1 MAAEE
6 HALTSTEYI
15 KHHLTNMTYGKMPD
29 GTWKL
34 AETAEEAHSM
44 GFTAIHLDSMGWSIG
59 LGIVFCLLFW
69 MVAKA
74 ANAGIPS
81 KFQAAIEMI
90 IEFVDSSV
98 RDTFHGKSRLIA
110 PLALTIFVWIFLM
123 NTMDLIP
130 VDFIPYTAQ
139 LIGAHV
145 FGMDP
150 HHVYFKIVPTT
161 DPNVTLGMALSVFAL
176 TIFYS
181 IREKGLVG
189 FGAEFALNPFNP
201 SNPFLKALLIPV
213 NILLELV
220 TFIARPISL
229 ALRLFGNMY
238 AGELIFILIALLPF
252 WIQWA
257 LSVPWAIFHILVI
270 TLQAFIFM
278 MLTIVYMSMAS
289 EKH

>member
-1 MAAEE
+1 MAADE
-6 HALTSTEYI
+6 HTLTSSEYI
-15 KHHLTNMTYGKMPD
+15 QHHLTNMTYGKMPD
-29 GTWKL
+29 GSWKL
-34 AETAEEAHSM
+34 AETAEEAKEM

-59 LGIVFCLLFW
+59 LGVIFCLLFW
-69 MVAKA
+69 CVAKA
-74 ANAGIPS
+74 ANSGIPT
-81 KFQAAIEMI
+81 KLQAAIEMI

-123 NTMDLIP
+123 NLMDLIP

-257 LSVPWAIFHILVI
+257 LSVPWAIFHILII

>member
-29 GTWKL
+29 GSWKL
-34 AETAEEAHSM
+34 AETAEEAQQM

-59 LGIVFCLLFW
+59 LGLIFCLLFW
-69 MVAKA
+69 IVAKA
-74 ANAGIPS
+74 ANAGIPG
-81 KFQAAIEMI
+81 KFQSAIEMI

-123 NTMDLIP
+123 NLMDLIP

-201 SNPFLKALLIPV
+201 SNPLLKALLIPV

-252 WIQWA
+252 WVQWA
-257 LSVPWAIFHILVI
+257 LSVPWAIFHILII

-278 MLTIVYMSMAS
+278 MLTIVYMSMAT

>member
-29 GTWKL
+29 GSWKL
-34 AETAEEAHSM
+34 AETAEEAQQM
-44 GFTAIHLDSMGWSIG
+44 GFTAIHLDSMGWSIT
-59 LGIVFCLLFW
+59 LGVIFCLLFW
-69 MVAKA
+69 IVAKA
-74 ANAGIPS
+74 ANSGVPT
-81 KFQAAIEMI
+81 KFQSAIEMI

-123 NTMDLIP
+123 NLMDLMP
-130 VDFIPYTAQ
+130 VDFIPHLAT
-139 LIGAHV
+139 LIGSNV

-150 HHVYFKIVPTT
+150 HSVYFKIVPTT
-161 DPNVTLGMALSVFAL
+161 DPNITLGMSLSVFAL
-176 TIFYS
+176 IIFYS
-181 IREKGLVG
+181 IREKGLSGFVG
-189 FGAEFALNPFNP
+189 ELALNPFNP
-201 SNPFLKALLIPV
+201 KNPIAKALLIPF
-213 NILLELV
+213 NLLLELV
-220 TFIARPISL
+220 TFPARPISL

-257 LSVPWAIFHILVI
+257 LSVPWAIFHILII

-278 MLTIVYMSMAS
+278 MLTIVYLSMAS

>member
-6 HALTSTEYI
+6 HTLTSSEYI
-15 KHHLTNMTYGKMPD
+15 QHHLTNMTYGKMPD

-34 AETAEEAHSM
+34 AETAAEAKDM

-59 LGIVFCLLFW
+59 LGLIFCLLFW
-69 MVAKA
+69 IVAKA
-74 ANAGIPS
+74 ANAGIPG
-81 KFQAAIEMI
+81 KFQSAIEMI

-123 NTMDLIP
+123 NLMDLIP

-201 SNPFLKALLIPV
+201 SNPLLKALLIPV

-238 AGELIFILIALLPF
+238 AGELIFILLALLPF
-252 WIQWA
+252 WVQWA
-257 LSVPWAIFHILVI
+257 LSVPWAIFHILII

-278 MLTIVYMSMAS
+278 MLTIVYMSMAT

>member
-29 GTWKL
+29 GSWKL
-34 AETAEEAHSM
+34 AETAEEAQQM

-59 LGIVFCLLFW
+59 LGMIFCFLFW
-69 MVAKA
+69 VVAKA
-74 ANAGIPS
+74 ANAGVPT
-81 KFQAAIEMI
+81 KFQSAIEMI

-123 NTMDLIP
+123 NAMDLIP

>member
-6 HALTSTEYI
+6 HTLTSSEYI
-15 KHHLTNMTYGKMPD
+15 QHHLTNMTYGKSPD

-34 AETAEEAHSM
+34 AETAEEAKEM

-123 NTMDLIP
+123 NLMDLIP

>member
-6 HALTSTEYI
+6 HTLTSSEYI
-15 KHHLTNMTYGKMPD
+15 QHHLTNMTYGKMPD

-34 AETAEEAHSM
+34 AETAAEAKDM

-59 LGIVFCLLFW
+59 LGLIFCLLFW

-74 ANAGIPS
+74 ANAGIPI

>member
-29 GTWKL
+29 GSWKL
-34 AETAEEAHSM
+34 AETAEEAQQM
-44 GFTAIHLDSMGWSIG
+44 GFTAIHLDSMGWSIT
-59 LGIVFCLLFW
+59 LGVIFCLLFW
-69 MVAKA
+69 VVAKA
-74 ANAGIPS
+74 ANSGVPT
-81 KFQAAIEMI
+81 KFQSAIEMI

-123 NTMDLIP
+123 NLMDLMP
-130 VDFIPYTAQ
+130 VDFIPHLAT
-139 LIGAHV
+139 LIGSNV

-150 HHVYFKIVPTT
+150 HSVYFKIVPTT
-161 DPNVTLGMALSVFAL
+161 DPNITLGMSLSVFAL
-176 TIFYS
+176 IIFYS
-181 IREKGLVG
+181 IREKGLSGFVG
-189 FGAEFALNPFNP
+189 ELALNPFNP
-201 SNPFLKALLIPV
+201 KNPIAKALLIPF
-213 NILLELV
+213 NLLLELV
-220 TFIARPISL
+220 TFLARPISL

-257 LSVPWAIFHILVI
+257 LSVPWAIFHILII

-278 MLTIVYMSMAS
+278 MLTIVYLSMAS

>member
-29 GTWKL
+29 GSWKL
-34 AETAEEAHSM
+34 AETADEAQQM

>member
-29 GTWKL
+29 GSWKL
-34 AETAEEAHSM
+34 AETAEEAQQM

-59 LGIVFCLLFW
+59 LGLIFCLLFW
-69 MVAKA
+69 IVAKA
-74 ANAGIPS
+74 ANAGIPGKYQS
-81 KFQAAIEMI
+81 AIEMI

-123 NTMDLIP
+123 NLMDLIP

-201 SNPFLKALLIPV
+201 SNPLLKALLIPV

-252 WIQWA
+252 WVQWA
-257 LSVPWAIFHILVI
+257 LSVPWAIFHILII

-278 MLTIVYMSMAS
+278 MLTIVYMSMAT

>member
-15 KHHLTNMTYGKMPD
+15 KHHLTNLTYGKMPD
-29 GTWKL
+29 GSWKL
-34 AETAEEAHSM
+34 AETADEAQQM

-59 LGIVFCLLFW
+59 LGIIFCLMFW
-69 MVAKA
+69 IVAKA
-74 ANAGIPS
+74 ANAGIPG
-81 KFQAAIEMI
+81 KFQSAIEMI

-123 NTMDLIP
+123 NLMDLIP

-139 LIGAHV
+139 LIGANV

-161 DPNVTLGMALSVFAL
+161 DPNITLGMALSVFAL

-201 SNPFLKALLIPV
+201 SNPVLKACLIPV

-238 AGELIFILIALLPF
+238 AGELIFILIALLPL

>member
-6 HALTSTEYI
+6 HTLTSSEYI
-15 KHHLTNMTYGKMPD
+15 QHHLTNMTYGKMPD
-29 GTWKL
+29 GSWKL
-34 AETAEEAHSM
+34 AETAEEAQQM

>member
-6 HALTSTEYI
+6 HTLTSSEYI
-15 KHHLTNMTYGKMPD
+15 QHHLTNMTYGKMPD

-34 AETAEEAHSM
+34 AETAAEAKDM

-59 LGIVFCLLFW
+59 LGLIFCLLFW
-69 MVAKA
+69 IVAKA
-74 ANAGIPS
+74 ANAGIPG
-81 KFQAAIEMI
+81 KFQSAIEMI

-123 NTMDLIP
+123 NAMDLIP

-201 SNPFLKALLIPV
+201 SNPLLKALLIPV

-252 WIQWA
+252 WVQWA
-257 LSVPWAIFHILVI
+257 LSVPWAIFHILII

-278 MLTIVYMSMAS
+278 MLTIVYMSMAT

>member
-6 HALTSTEYI
+6 HTLTSSEYI
-15 KHHLTNMTYGKMPD
+15 QHHLTNMTYGKSPD

-34 AETAEEAHSM
+34 AETAEEAKEM

-201 SNPFLKALLIPV
+201 SNPLLKALLIPV

-257 LSVPWAIFHILVI
+257 LSVPWAIFHILII

-278 MLTIVYMSMAS
+278 MLTIVYMSMAT

>member
-15 KHHLTNMTYGKMPD
+15 KHHLTNLTYGKMPD
-29 GTWKL
+29 GSWKL
-34 AETAEEAHSM
+34 AETAEEAQQM

-59 LGIVFCLLFW
+59 LGLIFCLLFW
-69 MVAKA
+69 IVAKA
-74 ANAGIPS
+74 ANAGIPG
-81 KFQAAIEMI
+81 KFQSAIEMI

-123 NTMDLIP
+123 NLMDLIP

-201 SNPFLKALLIPV
+201 SNPLLKALLIPV

-252 WIQWA
+252 WVQWA
-257 LSVPWAIFHILVI
+257 LSVPWAIFHILII

-278 MLTIVYMSMAS
+278 MLTIVYMSMAT

>member
-6 HALTSTEYI
+6 HTLTSSEYI
-15 KHHLTNMTYGKMPD
+15 QHHLTNMTYGKMPD
-29 GTWKL
+29 GSWKL
-34 AETAEEAHSM
+34 AETAAEAKEM

-59 LGIVFCLLFW
+59 LGLIFCLLFW
-69 MVAKA
+69 IVAKA
-74 ANAGIPS
+74 ANAGIPG
-81 KFQAAIEMI
+81 KFQSAIEMI

-123 NTMDLIP
+123 NLMDLIP
-130 VDFIPYTAQ
+130 VDFIPFTAQ

-201 SNPFLKALLIPV
+201 SNPLLKALLIPV

-252 WIQWA
+252 WVQWA
-257 LSVPWAIFHILVI
+257 LSVPWAIFHILII

-278 MLTIVYMSMAS
+278 MLTIVYMSMAT

>member
-6 HALTSTEYI
+6 HTLTSSEYI
-15 KHHLTNMTYGKMPD
+15 QHHLTNMTYGKSPD

-34 AETAEEAHSM
+34 AETAEEAKEM

-81 KFQAAIEMI
+81 KFPAAIEMI

>member
-29 GTWKL
+29 GSWKL
-34 AETAEEAHSM
+34 AETAEEAQQM

-59 LGIVFCLLFW
+59 LGIVFCLMFW
-69 MVAKA
+69 IVAKA
-74 ANAGIPS
+74 ANAGVPG
-81 KFQAAIEMI
+81 KFQSAIEMI

-123 NTMDLIP
+123 NLMDLIP
-130 VDFIPYTAQ
+130 VDWIPYTAQ
-139 LIGAHV
+139 LIGANV

-161 DPNVTLGMALSVFAL
+161 DPNITLGMALSVFAL

-201 SNPFLKALLIPV
+201 SNPVLKALLIPV